1 MSGFASKASI
11 VNSKET
17 FVTIFALFL
26 VDDEFRILREK
37 NEQDYSD
44 LSIHVLCTSGRS
56 GRCEVKFFKLDE
68 KSYEMVSK
76 IPEIKDS
83 RIFDKLWQKY
93 GKRFRDDDVVTIEK
107 LCAMWLKVCDKLA
120 SKTQEFLSGKMQLRK
135 IDEYVN
141 MFEMNYTA
149 LEDEFALL
157 SRFFDGAKTP
167 LVKTKLQHV
176 IKKVKKYRKLFNTRL
191 AAQAILKLK
200 DALELR
206 GDFSEV
212 TSIEKVRV
220 YILFRA
226 YSHAHS
232 EIT

>member
-1 MSGFASKASI
+1 
-11 VNSKET
+11 
-17 FVTIFALFL
+17 
-26 VDDEFRILREK
+26 
-37 NEQDYSD
+37 
-44 LSIHVLCTSGRS
+44 
-56 GRCEVKFFKLDE
+56 
-68 KSYEMVSK
+68 MVSK

-107 LCAMWLKVCDKLA
+107 LYAIWLKVCERLA

-135 IDEYVN
+135 VDKYVN

-157 SRFFDGAKTP
+157 SSFFDGAKTQ
-167 LVKTKLQHV
+167 LAKAKLRFV
-176 IKKVKKYRKLFNTRL
+176 IKKVKRYRNLFDTRQ
-191 AAQAILKLK
+191 AAQAILKLQE
-200 DALELR
+200 ALDLQ

-220 YILFRA
+220 YILFCA
-226 YSHAHS
+226 CSHAL
-232 EIT
+232 IRYV